1 LSANVQTLSYA
12 TFKKQKTVNQITNL
26 RTGLIAMAST
36 SRTGVIR
43 QGVLEAATTWLRQT
57 IFALPLLFLG
67 MMAGFGV
74 MTTGHAMAQE
84 DASKETVTQ
93 ETASPET
100 DASESEALATPDAE
114 QEETADAEA
123 AESALPGFVMLA
135 LVIALL
141 VVPMLLGGRI
151 ANSLKMPDHGWKIS
165 LGIGTLAAAAVVVTM
180 GEVKYGPDLSGGI
193 TLIYELQD
201 TSAQVDEGDDA
212 AGGRDQSVAAQRQ
225 LVRQLIGAL
234 TERVDP
240 SGTKEVSI
248 REYGLGQIEIIIPKA
263 SPQELEYIERR
274 IYTAGSLEFRITA
287 NPVFKAHREIIEL
300 AKTLPPGEREVR
312 IGEFKVAEWME
323 YKFDEFENADFIVKR
338 MAGKTPQ
345 ALILTNDGKDVTGEY
360 LKRSSSSFDEQG
372 RPQVN
377 FTFNPLGAH
386 FFGQLT
392 GSHIPNSAGQTYNLG
407 IILDKK
413 LLSAPSIQSK
423 ISSQGRITGAMG
435 KEEVDFVVG
444 ILNAGSLPATLN
456 KEPISRE
463 QISPGIG
470 HETVQKGRMAILCS
484 LAAVIVFMMVYYK
497 FAGIVACLA
506 LAANLVLI
514 LGFMVLFKAAF
525 TLPGLAGLVLTIGMS
540 VDANVLIFERIRE
553 ELKRGAA
560 LRMAI
565 RNGFARATQTIVDAN
580 VTTLITAIV
589 IYKIAP
595 DNVKGFG
602 VTLIIGIVMSMY
614 TAIFLSRIIFDIA
627 EKTHWLK
634 KLSMAQ
640 IIGQT
645 SFNFLGKRVLSGVAS
660 LVLIAVGLF
669 AVYDRGADLLNI
681 DFTGGSSVTMVLK
694 DDEQM
699 TYSEVKELLDTTE
712 LADQNLS
719 LNEVGEA
726 EGLRY
731 KVSCVKQDVDAVQ
744 EILHDTFGDKLKT
757 FNIEIEDVTSL
768 GSETS
773 RFVPNQPSKISLVS
787 FQEESDE
794 ESTEE
799 TAPSEETES
808 PPNETTEPE
817 VSTEPSEDSEPAD
830 PATEESSPTTE
841 ESSPAT
847 EESTAETAE
856 ETEAAPAT
864 PAAPVDLF
872 AGGTQAGLNFSLGAD
887 LEGDSGIGYEAVKQV
902 VEDALEAT
910 GHSGTAL
917 EVFNADYQFGSA
929 RRFAYWQ
936 VKLAL
941 PEAEAQQVFDKLK
954 STASDQ
960 PIFPLANK
968 IGGKV
973 AGDMKTKAIAAI
985 IISLVGIVAYI
996 WFRFQNVVYGLAAVV
1011 ALIHD
1016 VLITL
1021 GMIALSAF
1029 FVSSIPGLADTL
1041 MIEKFQISLPIVA
1054 AFLTIIGYSLNDTI
1068 VVFDR
1073 IREVKGKSPKFSSE
1087 IINSSINQT
1096 LSRTLLTS
1104 LTTLLSVVLLYVL
1117 GGDGIHGFAF
1127 SLVVGVIVGT
1137 YSSIFIASPALLWMS
1152 QRSGASTTK
1161 SGAQAA

>member
-1 LSANVQTLSYA
+1 
-12 TFKKQKTVNQITNL
+12 
-26 RTGLIAMAST
+26 MAST
-36 SRTGVIR
+36 SRTGVSR
-43 QGVLEAATTWLRQT
+43 QGMLGAATTWLRQT

-67 MMAGFGV
+67 MMAVFGV
-74 MTTGHAMAQE
+74 TTVGFAVAQE
-84 DASKETVTQ
+84 DVPQ
-93 ETASPET
+93 ETASQETAVPE
-100 DASESEALATPDAE
+100 AEESGSEAVAAPIADV
-114 QEETADAEA
+114 EETADAEA
-123 AESALPGFVMLA
+123 PESALTGFAMLA

-165 LGIGTLAAAAVVVTM
+165 LGLGTLAAAAVVVSM

-201 TSAQVDEGDDA
+201 TSGQVDEEDNA
-212 AGGRDQSVAAQRQ
+212 AGGRKQSVAAQRQ

-263 SPQELEYIERR
+263 SPQELEFIERR

-300 AKTLPPGEREVR
+300 AKLLPPGEREVR

-323 YKFDEFENADFIVKR
+323 YKLEEFENADFIVKR

-360 LKRSSSSFDEQG
+360 LKRSASSFDEQG

-377 FTFNPLGAH
+377 FTFNALGAH

-423 ISSQGRITGAMG
+423 ITSQGRITGAMG

-470 HETVQKGRMAILCS
+470 QETVEKGRLAILCS
-484 LAAVIVFMMVYYK
+484 LAAVIVFMMFYYR

-553 ELKRGAA
+553 ELNRGAA

-614 TAIFLSRIIFDIA
+614 TAIFLSRIVFDIA
-627 EKTHWLK
+627 EKTRWLK

-645 SFNFLGKRVLSGVAS
+645 SFNFLGKRVLSGIAS

-681 DFTGGSSVTMVLK
+681 DFTGGSSVTMVFK
-694 DDEQM
+694 DDDKM

-719 LNEVGEA
+719 LNEVGES

-731 KVSCVKQDVDAVQ
+731 KVSCVKQDVGAVQ

-757 FNIEIEDVTSL
+757 FNIEIENVTSL
-768 GSETS
+768 GGETS
-773 RFVPNQPSKISLVS
+773 SFVPNQSSKISLVS

-794 ESTEE
+794 ETTEE
-799 TAPSEETES
+799 AAPSEETES
-808 PPNETTEPE
+808 PSSETTEPE
-817 VSTEPSEDSEPAD
+817 ASTESSEDSETAEPA
-830 PATEESSPTTE
+830 AE

-847 EESTAETAE
+847 EESTDAPAE
-856 ETEAAPAT
+856 ESEAALTT

-872 AGGTQAGLNFSLGAD
+872 AGGTQAGLNFSLGED
-887 LEGDSGIGYEAVKQV
+887 LAGDSGIGYEAVKQT

-1029 FVSSIPGLADTL
+1029 FVSSIPDLADTL

-1096 LSRTLLTS
+1096 LARTLLTS

-1137 YSSIFIASPALLWMS
+1137 YSSIFVASPALLWMS
-1152 QRSGASTTK
+1152 QRSGAATTK
-1161 SGAQAA
+1161 SGAKAA